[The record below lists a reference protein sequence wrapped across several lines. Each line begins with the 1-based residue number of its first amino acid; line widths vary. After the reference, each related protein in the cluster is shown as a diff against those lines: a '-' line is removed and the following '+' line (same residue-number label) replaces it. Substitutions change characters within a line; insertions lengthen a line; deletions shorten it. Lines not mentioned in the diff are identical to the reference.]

1 MEKIKKITDFITSR
15 GEKIKKVTGFLT
27 SRGFM
32 LIAIV
37 VLVLLF
43 LRQCGVANDAEK
55 EAKREHNNYLASMD
69 SVRTIKKERDHAI
82 YEKSSF
88 QVKVSELTQDQK
100 NMIKQLDLNSN
111 GRGTTPKTVIQYIIE
126 YREVINNI
134 ASTVEKDPDG
144 SESITFLHNPE
155 LKGKNKLK
163 ISGKVP
169 YSVNIL
175 KDSIDSTKYFAEIIP
190 GGTTLD
196 IEQSIDLVTGV
207 YMDPKTKRIMTR
219 VSTTFPNLT
228 FSEIN
233 SFDITDNPETRKLI
247 KSSRKQ
253 FGLGL
258 NIGYGANVGVSGI
271 NTGIY
276 VGIGIHYSPRFLQFG
291 K

>member
-1 MEKIKKITDFITSR
+1 MEKIKKVLDF
-15 GEKIKKVTGFLT
+15 VT

-37 VLVLLF
+37 VLILLF

-55 EAKREHNNYLASMD
+55 EAKREHNNYLASID

-82 YEKSSF
+82 YEKSAF
-88 QVKVSELTQDQK
+88 QLKVSELTQEQTDL
-100 NMIKQLDLNSN
+100 IKDLCLKSN
-111 GRGTTPKTVIQYIIE
+111 GIGTTPKTVIQYVVE
-126 YREVINNI
+126 YREVVKNI
-134 ASTVEKDPDG
+134 PSTVDKDPDG

-163 ISGKVP
+163 IAGKVP

-175 KDSIDSTKYFAEIIP
+175 RDSTDSTKYFAEIIP

-196 IEQSIDLVTGV
+196 IEQSIDIVTGV
-207 YMDPKTKRIMTR
+207 YMEPKSKRIMTR

-233 SFDITDNPETRKLI
+233 SFDITDSPETRQLM
-247 KSSRKQ
+247 KSARKQ

-258 NIGYGANVGVSGI
+258 NLGYGLNMGTNGI
-271 NTGIY
+271 NPGVY
-276 VGIGIHYSPRFLQFG
+276 VGIGLHYSPRFLQFG